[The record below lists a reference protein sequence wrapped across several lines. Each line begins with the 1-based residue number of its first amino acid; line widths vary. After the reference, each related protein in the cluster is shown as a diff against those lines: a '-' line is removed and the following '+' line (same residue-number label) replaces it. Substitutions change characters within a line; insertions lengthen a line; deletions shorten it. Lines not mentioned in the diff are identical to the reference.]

1 MSSRDAFPSF
11 DRRGFL
17 RASAGT
23 LGAAALQSL
32 LHADTPPGA
41 GPALGAP
48 HFKPRAKRVIW
59 LFQSGGPSHM
69 DLWDHKPDLRAKHGM
84 ELPPSIRGDQ
94 RITGMTSGQSSF
106 PVVAP
111 MYDFQRHG
119 ECGRW
124 VSELL
129 PYTAQVVDKLAVIK
143 SVNTEAINHDP
154 AVTFIQTGMQR
165 LGRPSVGSWISYGL
179 GSENRDFP
187 SYMVLISH
195 GSGRP
200 VGQQQPLFARLW
212 SSGFLP
218 SEHQGVKL
226 YGGREPVLY
235 LNDPPGVDR
244 AGRRRM
250 LDRLAELNR
259 GRREVTGDPEI
270 DARIAQYEMAYRMQ
284 SSVPDLV
291 ELSDEPDEVFELYGP
306 DARKPGTF
314 AANCILARR
323 LVERDVRFV
332 QLFHRGWDQHENIP
346 TTINGQ
352 CRDTDQPSAA
362 LLLDLER
369 RGLLDDT
376 LVIWGGEFGRTAYCQ
391 GRLTDDN
398 YGRDHHGR
406 CFTMWL
412 AGGGIRPGVEYGAT
426 DDFCY
431 NVVENPVHVRDL
443 LATVLH
449 CLGIDHER
457 FSFKFQG
464 LHQRLTGVEEA
475 HVVRPL
481 LA

>member
-1 MSSRDAFPSF
+1 MNTDLPLP
-11 DRRGFL
+11 DPTRRAFL
-17 RASAGT
+17 RGTAGT
-23 LGAAALQSL
+23 LGAAALGSL
-32 LHADTPPGA
+32 LAAEEGGGA
-41 GPALGAP
+41 LAAP
-48 HFKPRAKRVIW
+48 HFAPRAKRVVW

-69 DLWDHKPDLRAKHGM
+69 DLWDHKPGLAAHHGK
-84 ELPPSIRGDQ
+84 EIPASVRGDQ

-111 MYDFQRHG
+111 MFDFARHG
-119 ECGRW
+119 ASGRW

-129 PYTAQVVDKLAVIK
+129 PYTAQVVDKLAVVK
-143 SVNTEAINHDP
+143 SVHTEAINHDP
-154 AVTFIQTGMQR
+154 AVTAIQTGQQL
-165 LGRPSVGSWISYGL
+165 LGRPSVGSWVSYGL

-187 SYMVLISH
+187 AYMVMISH

-200 VGQQQPLFARLW
+200 IGNQQPLFARLW

-235 LNDPPGVDR
+235 LNDTPGMDR

-250 LDRLAELNR
+250 LDRLGELNAA
-259 GRREVTGDPEI
+259 RREATGDPEI
-270 DARIAQYEMAYRMQ
+270 DTRIAQYEMAFRMQ
-284 SSVPDLV
+284 ASVPDLV
-291 ELSDEPDEVFELYGP
+291 DLSDEPEEVFELYGP
-306 DARKPGTF
+306 DASKPGTY
-314 AANCILARR
+314 AANCLLARR
-323 LVERDVRFV
+323 LLERDVRFV

-346 TTINGQ
+346 TTITGQ

-391 GRLTDDN
+391 GKLTETN

-412 AGGGIRPGVEYGAT
+412 AGGGIRPGVEHGRT

-431 NVVENPVHVRDL
+431 NIVENPVHIRDL

-449 CLGIDHER
+449 CLGLDHER
-457 FSFKFQG
+457 FTYRFQG
-464 LHQRLTGVEEA
+464 LHQRLTGVEPA
-475 HVVRPL
+475 HVVREI